1 MAEARRIVVD
11 TNVFVSAIGLPRSIP
26 RQEVDKVLDEGVLL
40 ISEST
45 LHELAEV
52 LARKNLARYVSV
64 DLRSMFLSQLMN
76 SASSCILRSS
86 CGSAAILKRQVSG
99 AGAEWK

>member
-52 LARKNLARYVSV
+52 LARKKLAPYVTRE
-64 DLRSMFLSQLMN
+64 LRSMFLSQLMN
-76 SASSCILRSS
+76 T
-86 CGSAAILKRQVSG
+86 
-99 AGAEWK
+99 AELVHIAQFVRECRDPKTTSFWSWR

>member
-1 MAEARRIVVD
+1 MAAARRTVIE

-52 LARKNLARYVSV
+52 LARKKLAPYVTRE
-64 DLRSMFLSQLMN
+64 LRSMFLSQLMN
-76 SASSCILRSS
+76 TAELVHIARS
-86 CGSAAILKRQVSG
+86 CGNAAILKMTSFWSWR
-99 AGAEWK
+99 